1 MKMRNQIDL
10 LHLPTQIRFSNGKKK
25 RVTCRG
31 SKQRPQD
38 RGFSAFPA
46 NREGQEVT

>member
-10 LHLPTQIRFSNGKKK
+10 LYLPTQIRFPIGRE